1 MIEGFPYA
9 NGPVDESIL
18 GKLGHIGGT
27 ITGLGER
34 AFRGIRR
41 RSRVTRRLIADNT
54 FSFLAVGCVDA
65 ACFTHSVFSGLLVTG
80 IMFVILEW
88 KASDE
93 SEQRS
98 E

>member
-1 MIEGFPYA
+1 MIENFPYA
-9 NGPVDESIL
+9 NGPVDESVF
-18 GKLGHIGGT
+18 GKLGRIGGT

-34 AFRGIRR
+34 AMRGVRR
-41 RSRVTRRLIADNT
+41 RSRVTKRLVTENT

-93 SEQRS
+93 SDQRS